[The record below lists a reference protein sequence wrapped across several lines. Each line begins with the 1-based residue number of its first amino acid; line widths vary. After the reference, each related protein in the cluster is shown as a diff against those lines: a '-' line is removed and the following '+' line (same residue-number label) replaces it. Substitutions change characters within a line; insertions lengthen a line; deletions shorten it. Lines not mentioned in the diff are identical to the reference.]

1 MRTYETTHAWLQFS
15 MDLSLLSPRTWAMLG
30 ECQSKCD
37 HVVRTLL
44 QPERAQRMRQIYL
57 AKGPLASAA
66 IEGNTLSQEQV
77 EQHLRGEL
85 RLPPSQQY
93 LQQEVENIIAECNR
107 LLREVQAG
115 NPPEL
120 TVEGICRMNSAV
132 LTGLDLEANIRPGA
146 IRDYEVGVARY
157 RGAPPEDC
165 DYLLER
171 LCSWLREEIVAREE
185 GLQMVYAILRA
196 VLAHLYL
203 AWIHPFGDGNGRT
216 ARLVE
221 FQILIVSGV
230 PDPAAHLLSN
240 YYNKTRSR
248 YYRRLDRAILSGA
261 DARLFIEY
269 AVEGFRDEL
278 QLQLDEI
285 RKQQIDVVWRDY
297 VHERFE
303 SRRGRAAQRQMQ
315 LLLDLS
321 RSEDLS
327 GWPGW
332 VPISDVRA
340 ISARMAKA
348 YATATEKTISRDIN
362 ALVGMGLIAKSRTDV
377 RVRKEDIQAF
387 LPVTAD
393 T

>member
-1 MRTYETTHAWLQFS
+1 
-15 MDLSLLSPRTWAMLG
+15 
-30 ECQSKCD
+30 
-37 HVVRTLL
+37 
-44 QPERAQRMRQIYL
+44 MRQVYL

-107 LLREVQAG
+107 ILREVRAG
-115 NPPEL
+115 SPPEL
-120 TVEGICRMNSAV
+120 SVEGICRMNGAV
-132 LTGLDLEANIRPGA
+132 LADLELEAHVRPGA
-146 IRDYEVGVARY
+146 IRDCEVGVARY
-157 RGAPPEDC
+157 RGAPAEDC
-165 DYLLER
+165 QYLLER
-171 LCSWLREEIVAREE
+171 LCSWLNDEIPAPEES
-185 GLQMVYAILRA
+185 LQKAYAILKA

-221 FQILIVSGV
+221 FQVLIVSGV
-230 PDPAAHLLSN
+230 PDPSAHLLSN
-240 YYNKTRSR
+240 HYNRTRSE
-248 YYRRLDRAILSGA
+248 YYRRLDRASLSGT
-261 DARLFIEY
+261 DALLFIEY

-278 QLQLDEI
+278 QLQLEEI

-332 VPISDVRA
+332 VPIGKVRM
-340 ISARMAKA
+340 ISARIAAA
-348 YATATEKTISRDIN
+348 YASATGKTISRDIN
-362 ALVGMGLIAKSRTDV
+362 ALVGMGLIEKSRTEV
-377 RVRKEDIQAF
+377 RARKEDIQAF